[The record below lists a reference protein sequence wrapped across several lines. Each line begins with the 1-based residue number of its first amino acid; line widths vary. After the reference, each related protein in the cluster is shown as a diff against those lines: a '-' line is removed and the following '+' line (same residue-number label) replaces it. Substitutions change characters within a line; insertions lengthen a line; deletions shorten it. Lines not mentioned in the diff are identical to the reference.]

1 MVRNITFLIFIVR
14 DVSIKT
20 KSASIDTCT
29 KFLNCQWMKLAI
41 ISLQKGSGKRLKVR
55 EKSVKSQG
63 IRIWILSGNPAVTQS
78 INGTG
83 WAVMVDQESV
93 QKAVDYFN
101 TGEVF
106 ITTYSLLVSIYSKL
120 NKSGLISSRV
130 GSLLK
135 RDKIE

>member
-1 MVRNITFLIFIVR
+1 MTR
-14 DVSIKT
+14 
-20 KSASIDTCT
+20 
-29 KFLNCQWMKLAI
+29 
-41 ISLQKGSGKRLKVR
+41 
-55 EKSVKSQG
+55 
-63 IRIWILSGNPAVTQS
+63 S

-83 WAVMVDQESV
+83 CAVMVDQESV

-120 NKSGLISSRV
+120 NKLNKSGLISSRV
-130 GSLLK
+130 GSLFK

>member
-1 MVRNITFLIFIVR
+1 MTR
-14 DVSIKT
+14 
-20 KSASIDTCT
+20 
-29 KFLNCQWMKLAI
+29 
-41 ISLQKGSGKRLKVR
+41 
-55 EKSVKSQG
+55 
-63 IRIWILSGNPAVTQS
+63 S

-83 WAVMVDQESV
+83 WAVMVESV

-120 NKSGLISSRV
+120 NKSGLIISRV
-130 GSLLK
+130 GSLFK

>member
-1 MVRNITFLIFIVR
+1 MTR
-14 DVSIKT
+14 
-20 KSASIDTCT
+20 
-29 KFLNCQWMKLAI
+29 
-41 ISLQKGSGKRLKVR
+41 
-55 EKSVKSQG
+55 
-63 IRIWILSGNPAVTQS
+63 S

-83 WAVMVDQESV
+83 WAIMVDQESV

-130 GSLLK
+130 GSLFK

>member
-1 MVRNITFLIFIVR
+1 MTR
-14 DVSIKT
+14 
-20 KSASIDTCT
+20 
-29 KFLNCQWMKLAI
+29 
-41 ISLQKGSGKRLKVR
+41 
-55 EKSVKSQG
+55 
-63 IRIWILSGNPAVTQS
+63 S

-120 NKSGLISSRV
+120 NKRGLISSRV
-130 GSLLK
+130 GSLFK